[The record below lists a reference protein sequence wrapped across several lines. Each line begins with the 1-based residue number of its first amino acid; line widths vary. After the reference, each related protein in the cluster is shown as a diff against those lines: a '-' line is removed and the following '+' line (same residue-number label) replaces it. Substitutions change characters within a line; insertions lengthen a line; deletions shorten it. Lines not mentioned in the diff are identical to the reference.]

1 MGMHHHEG
9 RKMIRTPS
17 FLVQLFIFGVLLA
30 ALGVTLMPEFRGGIF
45 VTAVV
50 AITEIL
56 LGCVMIFDVWRPAL
70 PGKHAAGPGPSAG
83 TGETLE
89 SVQRLQA
96 SQVGKVVCLSAVF
109 FLPIVPLGVYFGA
122 PVGIAL
128 ILRHHCRT
136 SRWFAVVF
144 AVIAGSVLPWLF
156 TVILSTALWPGV
168 VPEII
173 PDWLGGG
180 ILPPI

>member
-1 MGMHHHEG
+1 
-9 RKMIRTPS
+9 MIRTPS

-45 VTAVV
+45 VTAAV

-56 LGCVMIFDVWRPAL
+56 LGCVMIIDLWRPDL
-70 PGKHAAGPGPSAG
+70 PGDHGAGPGPPAG
-83 TGETLE
+83 ISENLE
-89 SVQRLQA
+89 SEQRLQA
-96 SQVGKVVCLSAVF
+96 SQVGKVVCLGAVF
-109 FLPIVPLGVYFGA
+109 FLPVVLLGVYFGA

-128 ILRHHCRT
+128 ILRHHCRA
-136 SRWFAVVF
+136 SLRFAVVF
-144 AVIAGSVLPWLF
+144 AVIAGSVLPCLY